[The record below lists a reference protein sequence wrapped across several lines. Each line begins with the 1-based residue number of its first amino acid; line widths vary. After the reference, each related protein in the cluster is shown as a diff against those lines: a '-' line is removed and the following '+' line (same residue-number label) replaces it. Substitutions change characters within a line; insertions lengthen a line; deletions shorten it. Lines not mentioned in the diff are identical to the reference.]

1 MSDLQ
6 AIADR
11 VQIEALRG
19 EATDAAM
26 MRDYDRYRRTGDG
39 WKFTERIYEVRY
51 LDHSPLAGSAPG
63 RGPLADPP
71 ATEIT
76 ASPGTSSR
84 AVMEE
89 EVT

>member
-11 VQIEALRG
+11 VEIEGLRG
-19 EATDAAM
+19 EATDAVM
-26 MRDYDRYRRTGDG
+26 MGAFD
-39 WKFTERIYEVRY
+39 
-51 LDHSPLAGSAPG
+51 
-63 RGPLADPP
+63 
-71 ATEIT
+71 
-76 ASPGTSSR
+76 R